1 MAFNHRLEPFR
12 IDGKQYYNII
22 IDNRHYGYIKSDLGG
37 FTVIDGPIGTN
48 IIYPTMKS
56 ARAGIDKV
64 TLRKD
69 GT

>member
-22 IDNRHYGYIKSDLGG
+22 IDNRHYGYIKNDFNG

-48 IIYPTMKS
+48 IYYPTMKS